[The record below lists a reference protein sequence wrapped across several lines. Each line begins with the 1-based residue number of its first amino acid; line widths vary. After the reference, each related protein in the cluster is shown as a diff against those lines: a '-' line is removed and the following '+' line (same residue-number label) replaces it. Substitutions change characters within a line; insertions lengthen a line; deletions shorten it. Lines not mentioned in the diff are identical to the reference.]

1 MEEIDELLKT
11 SATIKEQALK
21 LCLIKIEKMARE
33 VISKNK
39 KLKSFTMAMGT
50 HFFSFE
56 NEIAYDFEDKEF
68 EYFIKKYDEIFD
80 YTLKGNAM
88 HFTEKGEVIT
98 DW

>member
-21 LCLIKIEKMARE
+21 LCLFKIEKMARE

>member
-1 MEEIDELLKT
+1 MEKIDELLKN
-11 SATIKEQALK
+11 SDTIKEHALE
-21 LCLIKIEKMARE
+21 LCLFEIERMARE

-56 NEIAYDFEDKEF
+56 NEIAYDFEDKDF
-68 EYFIKKYDEIFD
+68 EDFIKKYDEIFN